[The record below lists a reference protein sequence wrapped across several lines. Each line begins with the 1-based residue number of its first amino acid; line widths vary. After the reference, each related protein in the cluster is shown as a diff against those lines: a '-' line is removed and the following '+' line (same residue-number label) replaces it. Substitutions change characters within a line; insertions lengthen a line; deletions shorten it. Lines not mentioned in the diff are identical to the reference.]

1 MQAAKFDVRCPP
13 WALPRE
19 EIPIQ
24 VKIDKTV
31 ADALSEVVFE
41 LPASLRLVDTI
52 NVVGL
57 EECEGRMAVKAI
69 GRARRSEYDY
79 FGIVVATKEPFKDL
93 KKEVPVKASFVMKD
107 GSVDSRVAP
116 VRVFRP
122 RLEFADAPDV
132 VVLDDAAPN
141 GHSIPIRL
149 KFSGFGDV
157 TIRAR
162 CTVGGRVVSRG
173 TSWLDEV
180 LERFLRGPA
189 SCSGTELPGRPT
201 AGADSAA
208 AAPTAEELEEKL
220 PPDGTTESMLDAGK
234 IDVDAARM
242 LHKLAGSDKERPI
255 RHIHKAMPGVIV
267 SILSDIRARTLGE
280 NLQLESKT
288 VIVLPARRPLVSLA
302 VEFRYADVLG
312 NEYDPIQKTLQI
324 DDRRRARGGM
334 DLAIPLVVTADESRA
349 YKNVGEMAIEARN

>member
-24 VKIDKTV
+24 VKIEKTV
-31 ADALSEVVFE
+31 AGALSEVVFE
-41 LPASLRLVDTI
+41 LPASLRLADTI
-52 NVVGL
+52 NVVDL
-57 EECEGRMAVKAI
+57 EERGGRMAVKAI
-69 GRARRSEYDY
+69 GRARRSEYGY

-93 KKEVPVKASFVMKD
+93 KKEVPVKASFVMRD
-107 GSVDSRVAP
+107 GSVVSRVAP

-132 VVLDDAAPN
+132 IVLDDAEPN

-162 CTVGGRVVSRG
+162 CTIGGRVVSRG
-173 TSWLDEV
+173 VSPLDEI
-180 LERFLRGPA
+180 LERFLSGPIPY
-189 SCSGTELPGRPT
+189 SGTELPSRPT

-208 AAPTAEELEEKL
+208 AALTAEELEEKL
-220 PPDGTTESMLDAGK
+220 PPDDTAKGMPNAGK
-234 IDVDAARM
+234 IDMDAARM
-242 LHKLAGSDKERPI
+242 LHKLADSEKEKLVK
-255 RHIHKAMPGVIV
+255 HIHKAIPSVVI

-280 NLQLESKT
+280 NLQLESRT
-288 VIVLPARRPLVSLA
+288 AIVLPAKHPPGSLA

-324 DDRRRARGGM
+324 DDRRRAKSGM
-334 DLAIPLVVTADESRA
+334 DLAIPLVVTADESHA
-349 YKNVGEMAIEARN
+349 YKNVGEMAIETRN